1 MRGFTAVPG
10 KGAACGSV
18 MSGRKA
24 MLETVKR
31 DFTAVTVRNAT
42 LGSVKRDFTGVTGRK
57 AAFGSVPR
65 PSISWGMKIVYPCL
79 NFLQSPG
86 ANPYSSPARKKKKE
100 KMQFS
105 VT

>member
-1 MRGFTAVPG
+1 MGVALRGFTAVPG

-42 LGSVKRDFTGVTGRK
+42 LGSVKRGFTGAMGRNTTD
-57 AAFGSVPR
+57 GSVKR
-65 PSISWGMKIVYPCL
+65 GFTEVGAGMLHLGVL
-79 NFLQSPG
+79 RGFLLQ
-86 ANPYSSPARKKKKE
+86 
-100 KMQFS
+100 
-105 VT
+105 